1 MQNAEVCNTIW
12 KCSLQGCNSIYLK
25 MQNAWRQ
32 SAQVTAVLLLRI
44 FYPGSRFFFGSIS
57 LSCRRVVEACK
68 PAKYAPDISDIG
80 SRSEVGSWKLG
91 FRIHFQCW
99 KELPCN
105 WRALLWDDLFASRWL
120 FSFYTWFLSLS
131 VLDNAKLHWL
141 HSSDWQEHSSL
152 ELSWVPWVEM
162 AGKGHAGA
170 LANLMAEMWVLF
182 KGEGVTIFL
191 VNNNTNFTK
200 IPKLHNE

>member
-1 MQNAEVCNTIW
+1 MLTCLKMQNAEVCNTIW

-68 PAKYAPDISDIG
+68 QAKYAPDISDIG

-105 WRALLWDDLFASRWL
+105 WRALLFASRWL

-131 VLDNAKLHWL
+131 VLDNAKLHRL
-141 HSSDWQEHSSL
+141 HSSNWWEHSFL
-152 ELSWVPWVEM
+152 ELS
-162 AGKGHAGA
+162 
-170 LANLMAEMWVLF
+170 F
-182 KGEGVTIFL
+182 
-191 VNNNTNFTK
+191 
-200 IPKLHNE
+200 